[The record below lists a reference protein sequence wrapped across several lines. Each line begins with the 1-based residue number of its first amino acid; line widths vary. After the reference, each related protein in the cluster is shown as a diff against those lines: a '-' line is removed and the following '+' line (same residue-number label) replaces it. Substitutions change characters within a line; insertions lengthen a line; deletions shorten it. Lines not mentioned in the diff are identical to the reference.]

1 MYIYIYIYLTDLDVV
16 ESNYKPPTVKHKHKS
31 PSNKATESINLPS
44 ILFDPFFRSISTS
57 NTPIICKIYQKLMS
71 KISKMQN
78 AKCKKKDQRI
88 KNSNSTAVNKYAL
101 RKYLKCKNLI
111 TNSKI
116 RNLLTG

>member
-1 MYIYIYIYLTDLDVV
+1 
-16 ESNYKPPTVKHKHKS
+16 
-31 PSNKATESINLPS
+31 
-44 ILFDPFFRSISTS
+44 
-57 NTPIICKIYQKLMS
+57 MS